1 MTKSPFPD
9 VEPSEVAARIRQAR
23 RSAGLSQKTLSA
35 LLGVQRSAV
44 ANWEASGATLPSI
57 HHLIAIAVHTE
68 VSLDWLATGRGAT
81 VPMED
86 PLDAIPAADATFTE
100 TPGEKDL
107 LLRFRRMPPKA
118 QLHLL
123 ELLHSLSP
131 KQRR

>member
-1 MTKSPFPD
+1 MAKALLPD

-23 RSAGLSQKTLSA
+23 RNAGLSQKTLSA

-57 HHLIAIAVHTE
+57 HHLIAISTHTE
-68 VSLDWLATGRGAT
+68 TSLDWLSTGRGST
-81 VPMED
+81 PTSED
-86 PLDAIPAADATFTE
+86 PLDAIPAVDGIFTE

-107 LLRFRRMPPKA
+107 LLQFRRMPSKA

-123 ELLHSLSP
+123 ELLHALSP
-131 KQRR
+131 KRRR